1 MTSLPP
7 LALYVHIP
15 WCVRK
20 CPYCDFNSHAAQDS
34 HVEQE
39 IVHQQYVDALVRD
52 LASELQFVAGRKL
65 QSIFFG
71 GGTPSLFAP
80 DAIAAI
86 IDNARRHIGFADDIE
101 ITLEANP
108 GTVERQKF
116 AGFRAAGVN
125 RISVGIQSFEPSQLK
140 TLGRIHDRSQALTAI
155 DAVRNAGF
163 ENFNIDL
170 MHGLPDQTEA
180 QAIADLQ
187 TALQFSPP
195 HLSWYQ
201 LTIEPNTEFFR
212 RPPRLPEDDTLAAI
226 QDAGE
231 ALLEQHGYGH
241 YEVSAFAQPGH
252 EARHNINYW
261 EFGDYIGIGA
271 GAHGKLTMPSDTENN
286 VLKILRRSK
295 TRLPTHYLAR
305 SNDFVAEQNVI
316 EPDDLALEFLI
327 NAFRLERGVNVASF
341 EQRTGLAAATLAAR
355 LANLR
360 EKALLTDDPSQL
372 KLTGLGRRFM
382 NDVLTSL

>member
-1 MTSLPP
+1 MTLLPP

-20 CPYCDFNSHAAQDS
+20 CPYCDFNSHATQGS

-39 IVHQQYVDALVRD
+39 MVQQQYVHALVRD
-52 LASELQFVAGRKL
+52 LLSELPFVAGRKL

-71 GGTPSLFAP
+71 GGTPSLFSP

-86 IDNARRHIGFADDIE
+86 IDDARRRIGFANDIE

-108 GTVERQKF
+108 GTVEQQKF

-140 TLGRIHDRSQALTAI
+140 TLGRIHDRAQALAAI

-163 ENFNIDL
+163 DNFNIDL

-212 RPPRLPEDDTLAAI
+212 RPPRLPEDDMLAAI

-231 ALLEQHGYGH
+231 ALLAQHGYAH
-241 YEVSAFAQPGH
+241 YEVSAFAQPGR

-271 GAHGKLTMPSDTENN
+271 GAHGKLTMPSETENSA
-286 VLKILRRSK
+286 LKILRRSK

-327 NAFRLERGVNVASF
+327 NAFRLERGVNVAAF
-341 EQRTGLAAATLAAR
+341 EQRTGLAAASLAAK
-355 LANLR
+355 LAHLR
-360 EKALLTDDPSQL
+360 EKALLIDDPSQL
-372 KLTGLGRRFM
+372 RLTELGRRFM